1 MQKAIARQA
10 LLANLRIKAE
20 GKSKEALEKQ
30 AQALTGIS
38 DIQERIVGQE
48 SEQLVN
54 INSLRK
60 EGADKAKEIAD
71 KAAAS
76 KQAAI
81 DKAIQQNKDEL
92 DLFLASRY

>member
-1 MQKAIARQA
+1 LDK
-10 LLANLRIKAE
+10 K
-20 GKSKEALEKQ
+20 
-30 AQALTGIS
+30 
-38 DIQERIVGQE
+38 
-48 SEQLVN
+48 EQLVN

-81 DKAIQQNKDEL
+81 DKAIQQK
-92 DLFLASRY
+92 

>member
-1 MQKAIARQA
+1 
-10 LLANLRIKAE
+10 
-20 GKSKEALEKQ
+20 
-30 AQALTGIS
+30 
-38 DIQERIVGQE
+38 V
-48 SEQLVN
+48 VN

-71 KAAAS
+71 KAAS

-92 DLFLASRY
+92 DLFLATRY